1 MRKRMIPAVLAA
13 IIALSAGAPSF
24 AYSAE
29 TEKREAQS
37 EEFRAENPEIDTA
50 EPKMQDL
57 AMSEEEINEDAG
69 SESAA
74 SEEAG
79 GKDDSAGDEITE
91 PVLEEPKES
100 PADSEE
106 TVQPGEEA
114 AEQENPEPEMPEY
127 EEDYG
132 NLQTEEIMETLPDV
146 EISDPAS
153 DGIWEEE
160 ELFRIWIP
168 GDDTDHTAVIFLE
181 DLEKLKNGSL
191 KDENSQKTETRDGIS
206 VTEFSMPEMQNLD
219 LGMEQGCSEEITY
232 GRTIDCWTDQ
242 EAGLLTEETSEDEE
256 RQEPDQTS
264 LTDLEIA
271 KKVLPEDISPLLTE
285 ETLDVL
291 REQPHEYPEGAEV
304 KFYVIPSD
312 GYEVEKV
319 TVQGENSATV
329 LEETASG
336 IYEFPMPQSDVSIEI
351 YAEKKDKNTEEKN
364 MKSSQGISLMAA
376 APRSGIAVQKVNAD
390 TKMKQDYAFTYAFRE
405 GVTTLK
411 SISRYNGT
419 LNTRLHGWFGDENGF
434 TSAYCSTFYGALIN
448 DSTYSSPISVL
459 YSNVGEY
466 QGQIVDLKVTAASWG
481 TVNNEHV
488 GLDGTPIYPCI
499 LFYKD
504 RIAFN
509 TISVGTVRFQ
519 FEFYR
524 HNTEIKISP
533 KGHVTMA
540 DLDGGQGF
548 RIYDNWGVDGLYIRN
563 GYDHLKA
570 SAGSSAGGSAYLE
583 LRGEDG
589 VATTNSDPKGW
600 CQVDFNGSFTVN
612 WLAQKSW
619 NTSRGPMNAFF
630 ISTSQSVGTY
640 EPNPAP
646 EKRVGASG
654 ASFEKMGQCSSET
667 NAYGIVP
674 GQTFEYVIS
683 QRLLPGNYSKFEV
696 TDTLDSCL
704 TYKSSK
710 VQTAGGQDVT
720 KYFTVSQ
727 SGNTIRFSAQPGFLK
742 TDEAMNDVTY
752 YFRIQAA
759 AKDSKTIAA
768 HNHYKESVY
777 YIKNSAKR
785 QIVSSILNDTQSTNV
800 TYVKGAI
807 TGSCSVRK
815 VDVEDSSRI
824 LSGAK
829 FGLYQWSRGRN
840 QYLFLKDMSYNAGS
854 SVYESGSLSYT
865 EENQGKFRI
874 VETEAPKGYE
884 GGWQKD
890 FNVTDLGSN
899 AVYEA
904 PNAKVRIKYGQ
915 ISLIKKDSFTG
926 EEIKEKDGLF
936 KIYQWN
942 KETGSYEDTLETPE
956 IKFHSGQEA
965 YLSEKIPITE
975 ENQGKFF
982 FAEIRNP
989 TGYEGTFEKKISFD
1003 PSGQDVQ
1010 KTEITALNT
1019 PVIPPAGEIT
1029 VVKRIREEDI
1039 TWAHG
1044 NPVFRF
1050 RIEGTDLKGIEHT
1063 YEDFVEFRKGNYTV
1077 ENGYGMLTCV
1087 FENIPLGTYTVSEL
1101 DTLRYR
1107 LEKISADTPNVS
1119 VYGETGRISLEMTNP
1134 EAALTFYN
1142 VKTSY
1147 GRYSHTDTVRNK
1159 ISVIS

>member
-1 MRKRMIPAVLAA
+1 MRKRMLPAVLAA
-13 IIALSAGAPSF
+13 IIALSAAAPSF

-37 EEFRAENPEIDTA
+37 EEFWTENSETDMA
-50 EPKMQDL
+50 EPEMQNL
-57 AMSEEEINEDAG
+57 AMSEEKINENAG
-69 SESAA
+69 AESVA
-74 SEEAG
+74 SDESG

-100 PADSEE
+100 PAGSET

-132 NLQTEEIMETLPDV
+132 NLQAEKIMETLPDV

-153 DGIWEEE
+153 DGIWAEE

-168 GDDTDHTAVIFLE
+168 DDETGLTAVIFLE

-191 KDENSQKTETRDGIS
+191 KDQDFQKTETKDGIS

-219 LGMEQGCSEEITY
+219 LDTEQGCSEATAS
-232 GRTIDCWTDQ
+232 GRTIDHWTDQ
-242 EAGLLTEETSEDEE
+242 EAGLLTGEYSEEEE
-256 RQEPDQTS
+256 GPEADQTA
-264 LTDLEIA
+264 LTDLEIL
-271 KKVLPEDISPLLTE
+271 KKILPEDISPLLTE
-285 ETLDVL
+285 ETLDML
-291 REQPHEYPEGAEV
+291 KKQSHEYPEGAEV

-312 GYEVEKV
+312 GYEVKEV
-319 TVQGENSATV
+319 SVQSANSATV
-329 LEETASG
+329 LKKTSC
-336 IYEFPMPQSDVSIEI
+336 IYEFSMPQSDVSIEI
-351 YAEKKDKNTEEKN
+351 RTEKKDEKTEKN
-364 MKSSQGISLMAA
+364 IKDSQGISLMAA
-376 APRSGIAVQKVNAD
+376 APRSGISVQKVNAD

-448 DSTYSSPISVL
+448 DSSYSSPISVL

-466 QGQIVDLKVTAASWG
+466 QGEIVDLKVTAASWG

-524 HNTEIKISP
+524 HNTETKISP

-570 SAGSSAGGSAYLE
+570 SAGSSAGGNAYLE

-589 VATTNSDPKGW
+589 VATTNSDPRGW

-619 NTSRGPMNAFF
+619 NTTRGPMNAFF

-646 EKRVGASG
+646 EKRVGAAE
-654 ASFEKMGQCSSET
+654 ASFEKMGQCSSEP

-710 VQTAGGQDVT
+710 VQTSGGQDVT
-720 KYFTVSQ
+720 KYFAVSQ
-727 SGNTIRFSAQPGFLK
+727 SGNTIQFSAQPGFLK

-752 YFRIQAA
+752 YFRIQAT

-777 YIKNSAKR
+777 YIKNSANR

-800 TYVKGAI
+800 TYVKGTI

-815 VDVEDSSRI
+815 VDGEDSSKV
-824 LSGAK
+824 LTGAK
-829 FGLYQWSRGRN
+829 FGLYQWSRDRK
-840 QYLFLKDMSYNAGS
+840 QYLFLREMSYNDGNGM
-854 SVYESGSLSYT
+854 YESGSLSYT

-874 VETEAPKGYE
+874 VETEAPEGYE

-904 PNAKVRIKYGQ
+904 PNAKIRIKYGQ

-942 KETGSYEDTLETPE
+942 KETGNYEDTLETPE
-956 IKFHSGQEA
+956 IKFRLGQEA

-982 FAEIRNP
+982 LTEIKNP
-989 TGYEGTFEKKISFD
+989 TGYEGTFEKEITFD
-1003 PSGQDVQ
+1003 PSGRELQ
-1010 KTEITALNT
+1010 KTEITVLNT
-1019 PVIPPAGEIT
+1019 PVMPPVGEIT

-1050 RIEGTDLKGIEHT
+1050 RIEGTDLKGTEHI
-1063 YEDFVEFRKGNYTV
+1063 YEDYVEFRKGNYTV
-1077 ENGYGMLTCV
+1077 EDGYGILSCV

-1107 LEKISADTPNVS
+1107 LERISADTSNVS
-1119 VYGETGRISLEMTNP
+1119 VNGETGRISLEVKNP
-1134 EAALTFYN
+1134 EAALTFFN
-1142 VKTSY
+1142 AKTIY
-1147 GRYSHTDTVRNK
+1147 DRYSHTDTVRNK